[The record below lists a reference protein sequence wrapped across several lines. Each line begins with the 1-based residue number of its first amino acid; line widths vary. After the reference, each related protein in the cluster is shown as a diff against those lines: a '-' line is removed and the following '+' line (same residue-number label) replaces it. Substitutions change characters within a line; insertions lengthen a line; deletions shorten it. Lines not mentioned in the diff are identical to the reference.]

1 MLNLNLLNQIES
13 KLPFLSVPRV
23 SLKMPLLNATFKII
37 IMYNYYYLLLSKSES
52 WSSSYLLLKAYS
64 ILCLVR
70 GLEAFLIIGK

>member
-1 MLNLNLLNQIES
+1 MKKKFNVEIFEFKNTIQWRNHQDIE
-13 KLPFLSVPRV
+13 
-23 SLKMPLLNATFKII
+23 IQE
-37 IMYNYYYLLLSKSES
+37 KSES

>member
-1 MLNLNLLNQIES
+1 MKKKFNVEIFEFKNTIQWRNRQDIE
-13 KLPFLSVPRV
+13 
-23 SLKMPLLNATFKII
+23 IQE
-37 IMYNYYYLLLSKSES
+37 KSES